1 MADQTRFRSPQRDP
15 GSLQASSGAK
25 GRFSPRGEDPL
36 AELARLIGQDD
47 PFSDFRNDPRG
58 APHPTGNGNDARN
71 NRRSDQDRDYD
82 ERGAYGREPQVSRAR
97 RYADDDPRRPD
108 GNAARRNG
116 RGAYAYGGG
125 RDEASYWRLPEPVA
139 GREPDD
145 GRHLP
150 PQTAKRLPR
159 QADYAQVTEADY
171 EDPRYGMRGGTN

>member
-97 RYADDDPRRPD
+97 RYADDDPRHPD

-116 RGAYAYGGG
+116 RGAYAYGGAMRLLIGGCPNRSRAANPMMAATSRHKPRSGCPG
-125 RDEASYWRLPEPVA
+125 RP
-139 GREPDD
+139 
-145 GRHLP
+145 
-150 PQTAKRLPR
+150 T
-159 QADYAQVTEADY
+159 
-171 EDPRYGMRGGTN
+171 MRK